1 MGQLAAR
8 LGRGLLVVAFRS
20 FGHQTFFNG
29 LSGDPDIFHL
39 SINDDLDPLKVGE
52 ESTFGDC
59 SDMCSDA
66 TFLFR
71 LTTSPNMTS
80 FNGALTCYL
89 TNSGHKACNV
99 NEYPLVGTRGG
110 EYRSKGGES
119 SVKNKKMR
127 YPRFC
132 TTPQNPLSLARNS
145 RSQLPAGER
154 MM

>member
-1 MGQLAAR
+1 MSLTSGRFLPLA
-8 LGRGLLVVAFRS
+8 LGSLGDHPFFDG
-20 FGHQTFFNG
+20 FGRDTNVF
-29 LSGDPDIFHL
+29 DL

-59 SDMCSDA
+59 GDMCSDA

-99 NEYPLVGTRGG
+99 NEFPLEGTRGG

-132 TTPQNPLSLARNS
+132 TTLQNSMPLTRNS